1 MEAKNATAASWSH
14 GEDNVATHFE
24 RLTRPGRSNTAPDT
38 SATRRSVTPTNR
50 EGRGGWFVGGSCDGA
65 EVTSPE
71 VVALESAV
79 EPRRCDAVATRAA
92 GRTAEGSEARRRTD
106 EEARC
111 VKAGARCGAL
121 WQQPREA
128 AARTARCAARLGA
141 CLYSRGPKVG
151 RVTALGFSAALVCG
165 SSAASAQQT
174 GGNQVLRAR
183 VARFEHNRFD

>member
-1 MEAKNATAASWSH
+1 MEAKNATAASWSN

-38 SATRRSVTPTNR
+38 SATRRSVTPTNW

-71 VVALESAV
+71 AVALESAV

-106 EEARC
+106 EEAALREGGC
-111 VKAGARCGAL
+111 ALRRAVATAARGCGANGKVRSEARRMFVF
-121 WQQPREA
+121 PR
-128 AARTARCAARLGA
+128 
-141 CLYSRGPKVG
+141 SQG
-151 RVTALGFSAALVCG
+151 RSCHSAGFQCG
-165 SSAASAQQT
+165 FGVWEQCSLSSAD
-174 GGNQVLRAR
+174 RR
-183 VARFEHNRFD
+183 